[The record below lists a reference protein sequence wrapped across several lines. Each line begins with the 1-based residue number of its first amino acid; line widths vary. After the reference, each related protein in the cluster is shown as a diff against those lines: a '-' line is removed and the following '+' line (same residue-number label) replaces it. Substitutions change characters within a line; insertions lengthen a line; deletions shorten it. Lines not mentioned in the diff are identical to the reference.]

1 MEREETIMTP
11 RISLWLALSYL
22 VLCSGLASANDYFV
36 DAVHGSDATGDG
48 TEQNPWRTITYS
60 FSQIPGPDD
69 TLWVA
74 SGVYDPSLGEVF
86 PLTPMPKVSLVS
98 LEGKEATRIVGDGV
112 NDIIVLPGADQF
124 NPARPLI
131 EGLTLENAHDAIVLR
146 EGHAEL
152 IALTLKNSTI
162 TNNSRAGVYFG
173 SGLWSSGVKVIEST
187 VSRNYFG
194 ILVNSANSEGG
205 GLELEDSVIENN
217 ASHGVAIVDGVLF
230 ARSERDVI
238 RNNGGAGWWQT
249 TTLEVQSSLTNTTI
263 SGNAGGGLYCH
274 ADIQGTYPYYPVSQI
289 GTLACVVYG
298 NRGFGGA
305 MEAGT
310 AGGIGQLGNSIA
322 WGNSPVDN
330 VNFKAVY
337 SDVGTGR
344 NFGSGVISAVPRFVD
359 PAAGD
364 FRLRH
369 DSPCIDTANNA
380 GSARTDFEGQ
390 PRPFDGN
397 SDGTARADMG
407 IDEFTACA
415 FPAGPAKTGQPFSFQ
430 AQAPPAEDGYLVVLL
445 LAGAIAGEGPGI
457 PLPGSGGLR
466 VDLESDALFQ
476 LGLRLHP
483 VLQATLTSSQAQT
496 PPVTIPSTAPLIEV
510 FYAGFTF
517 DLTAG
522 AYVTVFPPHSF
533 TIEPGP

>member
-1 MEREETIMTP
+1 MRT
-11 RISLWLALSYL
+11 RITVFLAL
-22 VLCSGLASANDYFV
+22 LCMFLRSETASANDYFV
-36 DAVHGSDATGDG
+36 DAVNGSDATGDG
-48 TEQNPWRTITYS
+48 SAQSPWQTITYS

-69 TLWVA
+69 TLWVEP
-74 SGVYDPSLGEVF
+74 GVYDAALGEVF

-98 LEGKEATRIVGDGV
+98 LAGREVTRIVGDGV
-112 NDIIVLPGADQF
+112 NDLIVLPGADQV
-124 NPARPLI
+124 NPSRPLI
-131 EGLTLENAHDAIVLR
+131 EGFTLENAHDAIVLR

-152 IALTLKNSTI
+152 IALTLRSSTV
-162 TNNSRAGVYFG
+162 TNNSRAGVYLG
-173 SGLWSSGVKVIEST
+173 SGLWSNGVKVIECSISQNLYGVLMNGAT
-187 VSRNYFG
+187 
-194 ILVNSANSEGG
+194 SEGS
-205 GLELEDSVIENN
+205 GLELEDSLIENN
-217 ASHGVAIVDGVLF
+217 LSHGIAIVDGFLF
-230 ARSERDVI
+230 ARSDRDVI

-263 SGNAGGGLYCH
+263 SGNAGGGFYAH
-274 ADIQGTYPYYPVSQI
+274 ADVQGTYPYHFYPVSQI
-289 GTLACVVYG
+289 GALACIVYG
-298 NRGFGGA
+298 NSGFGGA
-305 MEAGT
+305 LEAGT
-310 AGGIGQLGNSIA
+310 AGGIGQVTNSIA

-337 SDVGTGR
+337 SDVGTGQ
-344 NFGSGVISAVPRFVD
+344 NFGSGVISIDPRFVD
-359 PAAGD
+359 ALNGD
-364 FRLRH
+364 FRFRH
-369 DSPCIDTANNA
+369 DSPCIDTANN
-380 GSARTDFEGQ
+380 SASPRTDFEGQ

-430 AQAPPAEDGYLVVLL
+430 AEAPPAEDGHLVVLL
-445 LAGAIAGEGPGI
+445 LAGATAGEGPGI

-483 VLQATLTSSQAQT
+483 VLQATLANSQAQT

-522 AYVTVFPPHSF
+522 TYVTVFPPHSF